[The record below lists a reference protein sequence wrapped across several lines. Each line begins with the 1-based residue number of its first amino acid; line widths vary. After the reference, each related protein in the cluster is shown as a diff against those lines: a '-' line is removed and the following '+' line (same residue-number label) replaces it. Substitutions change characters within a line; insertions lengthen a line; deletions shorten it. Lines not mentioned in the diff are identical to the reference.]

1 MSDIVYID
9 RETKKE
15 ELEKVYGKAFVKTL
29 YGKGA
34 LSNLASFLL
43 SPMLCKSPVFSHCY
57 GFLQKSCLSKRKIKP
72 FIKAFGVDER
82 EFLEKVD
89 SFKSFNEFFVRKLKS
104 EARPLA
110 VGNDIAVLP
119 ADARYLFYPQIDEA
133 DGFIVKGEKFS
144 LEELLQDDELAARY
158 QKGAMMIARL
168 CPTDYHRFHFPCT
181 CIPEEARLINGGL
194 ASVNPLAVRKNIRI
208 FSQNKRTL
216 TKLYTKNFG
225 MVLYL
230 EIGATCVGG
239 IHQTY
244 TPNEPYAKGD
254 EKGYFSFGGSSL
266 VILFEPNTIQFDQD
280 LLEASQKKIEIR
292 GLLGQSMGRSLI
304 PL

>member
-1 MSDIVYID
+1 MHDIIYID
-9 RETKKE
+9 RITKKE
-15 ELEKVYGKAFVKTL
+15 ECEKVYGQTFVKTL
-29 YGKGA
+29 YGNGVLSSVASMLLYPVICRSA
-34 LSNLASFLL
+34 L
-43 SPMLCKSPVFSHCY
+43 FSHLY
-57 GFLQKSCLSKRKIKP
+57 GILQKSCLSKGKIRP
-72 FIKAFGVDER
+72 FIKEFGVDES
-82 EFLEKVD
+82 EFLEDVD
-89 SFKSFNEFFVRKLKS
+89 SFKSFNDFFVRKLKA
-104 EARPLA
+104 EARPMA
-110 VGNDIAVLP
+110 VGSDVAVLP
-119 ADARYLFYPQIDEA
+119 ADARYLFYPHIEES
-133 DGFIVKGEKFS
+133 DGFIVKGEKFT
-144 LEELLQDDELAARY
+144 LAELLQEDELAKRY
-158 QKGAMMIARL
+158 EKGSMVIARL

-181 CIPEEARLINGGL
+181 CLPEKTSLINGAL

-216 TKLYTKNFG
+216 SKLHTKNFG
-225 MVLYL
+225 TVLFM

-266 VILFEPNTIQFDQD
+266 VLLFEPGTIQFDQD
-280 LLEASQKKIEIR
+280 LIEASQKKVEIR